1 MGMKSKLFGTSML
14 SQRVAIPDGA
24 TVSSRLGSSMM
35 RSSYLD
41 DVKIKASATKIE
53 KSFNAEVFMGNELKL
68 LEHWRELT
76 PQKQQKVLEFV
87 ELLKSEPETTPT
99 ESDFVPQTPL
109 AKKLWSIRQ
118 RAIASGLQLL
128 SQDEIELELTARRG
142 GFRES

>member
-1 MGMKSKLFGTSML
+1 
-14 SQRVAIPDGA
+14 
-24 TVSSRLGSSMM
+24 
-35 RSSYLD
+35 
-41 DVKIKASATKIE
+41 
-53 KSFNAEVFMGNELKL
+53 MGNEVKL

-118 RAIASGLQLL
+118 RAIAAGLQLL
-128 SQDEIELELTARRG
+128 NEDEIELELAERRG
-142 GFRES
+142 GFRESKEDVHRLWCTDQRFLWHSVSQHQSESNS